1 MVERTDYLNALRHWW
16 NGGNAKQRADALR
29 MYVGPT
35 IETVNGVKDIRTVAE
50 LSFEEVDQITVERL
64 IDMSMTIPNF
74 LD

>member
-50 LSFEEVDQITVERL
+50 LAFDDLDQTTLELLVFKF
-64 IDMSMTIPNF
+64 MTIPTF